1 MNEIL
6 IVSPDNIFSRM
17 LFLELKKE
25 NTNVKSASTKTDVR
39 DIILWAENSDLVV
52 YDADFESGNTS
63 ILMQINT
70 PCVLFSKE
78 RPDNIPQ
85 NVVRFFE
92 RPFDVSKF
100 VAFVYSHLTPDETP
114 LKIAPQTKND
124 VLSFDR
130 SSKRF
135 VFGDEPISLSPKE
148 YALLS
153 LLYKNRGQVVLR
165 KDVLNAV
172 WGEDYDDK
180 NNVDNVYVSYLRK
193 KLDDAFGV
201 KMIYTVR
208 GKGYMLK

>member
-6 IVSPDNIFSRM
+6 IISPDNVFSRM

-25 NTNVKSASTKTDVR
+25 NTNVKSANTKTDVR
-39 DIILWAENSDLVV
+39 DVILWAESSDLVV

-63 ILMQINT
+63 ILKQINT
-70 PCVLFSKE
+70 PCVLFSRE

-85 NVVRFFE
+85 NVVGFFE

-100 VAFVYSHLTPDETP
+100 VSFVYSHLTPDETP
-114 LKIAPQTKND
+114 QQIAPQTKNE

-130 SSKRF
+130 ASKRF
-135 VFGDEPISLSPKE
+135 VFGDTVISLSPKE

-153 LLYKNRGQVVLR
+153 LLYKNRGQTVSR
-165 KDVLNAV
+165 KDVLDAV
-172 WGEDYDDK
+172 WGQDYDDK

-193 KLDDAFGV
+193 KLDDTFGV